1 MTDVCTP
8 QAENSAYPTRGVIEA
23 AKVHTAVA
31 KVSIATA
38 EEAIHRAWQMIGV
51 CKAHTAD
58 LGLMV
63 ARAEEAIRRSRA
75 FLAAQ
80 CLREAIEPAV
90 IVQPQPSYE
99 EKLRAT
105 PPRH

>member
-58 LGLMV
+58 RDPATKKSCARPTASLRPCVSKDAV
-63 ARAEEAIRRSRA
+63 AN
-75 FLAAQ
+75 
-80 CLREAIEPAV
+80 C
-90 IVQPQPSYE
+90 
-99 EKLRAT
+99 AT
-105 PPRH
+105 R